1 MFIRPHEFRK
11 TLCNFKIYAHDLR
24 VERNRYE
31 LVKNNTSQTQIM

>member
-1 MFIRPHEFRK
+1 MFISSHEIRK
-11 TLCNFKIYAHDLR
+11 TLCRFRISARDLR